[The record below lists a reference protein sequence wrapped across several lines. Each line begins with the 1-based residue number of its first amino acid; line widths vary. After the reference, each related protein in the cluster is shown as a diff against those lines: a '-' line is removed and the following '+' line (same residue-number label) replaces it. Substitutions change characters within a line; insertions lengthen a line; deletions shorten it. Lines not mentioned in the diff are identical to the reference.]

1 MVKIKKIVL
10 FIFGILLVSGCTR
23 VSGDLLKD
31 FKDYNEK
38 HESYNLKGILSIISG
53 EDEYKYDI
61 NVYSK
66 DNEYY
71 KVSLINKDN
80 DHEQVILK
88 NDDGVYVI
96 TPELNKSFKFQS
108 NWPNNSSQ
116 TYIISSLI
124 KDVTSST
131 KASIKKNEDGYIITT
146 SVNYPNNDSLDHE
159 KIYTDKKFNIKRVE
173 ILNKEDK
180 VEVTLDIKDLVY
192 KDKSNNDT
200 FKLESYVKD
209 IKEEEDCLSEC
220 EDDECKDK
228 CTSKETIKSL
238 DDIIYPLYV
247 PDNTYLSGKDI
258 IDTDNG
264 NRVILTFEGDSP
276 FILVE
281 EAAHVNDEMDVVP
294 VNGEILFLSNGLG
307 AISDNGVYWNNLGID
322 YYLTSKSL
330 AKDEMK
336 VIAESIQNNTN
347 LVAYTK

>member
-1 MVKIKKIVL
+1 MCVL
-10 FIFGILLVSGCTR
+10 
-23 VSGDLLKD
+23 
-31 FKDYNEK
+31 
-38 HESYNLKGILSIISG
+38 
-53 EDEYKYDI
+53 
-61 NVYSK
+61 
-66 DNEYY
+66 
-71 KVSLINKDN
+71 
-80 DHEQVILK
+80 
-88 NDDGVYVI
+88 VI